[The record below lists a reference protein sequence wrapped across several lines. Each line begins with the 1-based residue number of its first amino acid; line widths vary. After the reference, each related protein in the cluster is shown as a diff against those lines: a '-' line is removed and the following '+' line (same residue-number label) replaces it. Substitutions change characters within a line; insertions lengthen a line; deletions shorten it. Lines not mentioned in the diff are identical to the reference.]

1 MSQRQLV
8 FVACIVLACIYSAE
22 TYGDRKEEMSDTM
35 HNHAE
40 ETERSMITPGFEG
53 QKLVVVGGSSGMGR
67 ETAADVVAAG
77 GSAVI
82 IGEHAGKVDDTV
94 ESLAEGGS
102 AYGITADL
110 ADREQVERVRR
121 QLADEHADAT
131 LLVNAAGLFIP
142 KPFLDYDGASYD
154 AYLELDR
161 AIFFLT
167 QTVVRGMVE
176 QGRGGAI
183 VNIGS
188 MWAHQAIAATP
199 SSGYSVGKGGL
210 HALTRNLAIEL
221 APHNIRV
228 NAVAPAVV
236 ATPIYERFVPNDK
249 LEETLHSFD
258 GFHPLGRVGT
268 ARDLANTITFLLS
281 PATSWVTGAIWNV
294 DGGVMA
300 GRN

>member
-1 MSQRQLV
+1 MSTNWLKGLHRHMDE
-8 FVACIVLACIYSAE
+8 SA
-22 TYGDRKEEMSDTM
+22 D
-35 HNHAE
+35 
-40 ETERSMITPGFEG
+40 SMAMPMFEG

-67 ETAADVVAAG
+67 QTAADVVAAG

-82 IGEHAGKVDDTV
+82 IGQNPERVDDTV
-94 ESLAEGGS
+94 QTLSKEGT
-102 AYGITADL
+102 AYGITADIT
-110 ADREQVERVRR
+110 DRGQVDQLCK
-121 QLADEHADAT
+121 QLADEHSDAT
-131 LLVNAAGLFIP
+131 LLVNAAGSFVP
-142 KPFLDYDGASYD
+142 KTFLEYDGPSYD

-161 AIFFLT
+161 AMFFLT

-176 QGRGGAI
+176 QGRGGSI

-188 MWAHQAIAATP
+188 MWAHQGIAATP
-199 SSGYSVGKGGL
+199 SSGYAVGKGGL
-210 HALTRNLAIEL
+210 HSLTHTLAIEL

-236 ATPIYERFVPNDK
+236 ATPIYEKFISKDK
-249 LEETLHSFD
+249 LDETLHSFD